1 MQKKF
6 HSKIDIWL
14 LLLLLVAIA
23 LPLLI
28 LILVSFYEP
37 TAMSIP
43 ALITIAIVFVLI
55 VYMCVSVR
63 YIIDFSNKTLFVT
76 TGFGKHGIAIDDI
89 VSIERTNSVLSA
101 PALSLDRIA
110 IKYQKQGK
118 KTLQSI
124 IISPK
129 KRQEFIE
136 DILKINPNVRIK

>member
-14 LLLLLVAIA
+14 LVLLLVAIA

-28 LILVSFYEP
+28 LIFVSFYEP
-37 TAMSIP
+37 TAISIP
-43 ALITIAIVFVLI
+43 ALITIAMVFVLI
-55 VYMCVSVR
+55 VYMYVSVR
-63 YIIDFSNKTLFVT
+63 YIVDFSSKTLFIT

-124 IISPK
+124 VISPK

-136 DILKINPNVRIK
+136 DILKINQNVRIK